1 MALSPEL
8 LKLVKSSKNKH
19 TRTGN
24 SVSLKEGKTTIR
36 ILAKGADQFWFDFAV
51 HWIKTEKNGK
61 PVAVVGCKDEV
72 FGEPCAICTAI
83 AQATAQATD
92 QDEIDLIKEWKAK
105 KGVLVNALVR
115 SGPDKSESPQIVE
128 LKPTVWAEIAG
139 MIAEYQESDVD
150 LLDALKG
157 QDFIIERRGKNLD
170 TKYSVMLA
178 PKSAPVPAEAF
189 DAMHDLKAYVE
200 AQYFRGDE
208 TKALTAIANVT
219 GVSVSVGNQI
229 AAPRRSAM
237 LSAPAATVVDAEVAA
252 AVEAELAAED
262 EVIEAVVEEVVEVVA
277 EAVET
282 DEERDRREFREFK
295 AMQAAKA
302 AAVKPAPA
310 AAAPVARAKPVA
322 APVKPKPTAVAAPA
336 TVPADDFDG
345 ALPADEIDALLGE
358 LDVVK

>member
-24 SVSLKEGKTTIR
+24 SVQLKEGKTTIR

-139 MIAEYQESDVD
+139 MIAEYQEADVD
-150 LLDALKG
+150 LLDAAKG
-157 QDFIIERRGKNLD
+157 QDFIVERRGKGLD

-178 PKSAPVPAEAF
+178 PKSNPVPVEAF
-189 DAMHDLKAYVE
+189 DSMLDLKEYVE

-237 LSAPAATVVDAEVAA
+237 LSAPAATVVDAEVEA

-262 EVIEAVVEEVVEVVA
+262 EVIEEAVVEEVVA

-282 DEERDRREFREFK
+282 DEQRELREFK
-295 AMQAAKA
+295 EFQAMKAAKA
-302 AAVKPAPA
+302 AAEKP

-322 APVKPKPTAVAAPA
+322 APVKPKPAAVAPA
-336 TVPADDFDG
+336 TVPADDFNG

-358 LDVVK
+358 LDGVK

>member
-24 SVSLKEGKTTIR
+24 SVQLKEGKTTIR

-139 MIAEYQESDVD
+139 MIAEYQEADVD
-150 LLDALKG
+150 LLDAAKG
-157 QDFIIERRGKNLD
+157 QDFIVERRGKGLD

-178 PKSAPVPAEAF
+178 PKSNPVPIEAF
-189 DAMHDLKAYVE
+189 DSMLDLKEYVE

-237 LSAPAATVVDAEVAA
+237 LSAPAATVVDAEVEA

-262 EVIEAVVEEVVEVVA
+262 EVIEAVVEEVVA

-282 DEERDRREFREFK
+282 DEEREQREFK
-295 AMQAAKA
+295 EFQAMKAAKA
-302 AAVKPAPA
+302 AAEKP

-322 APVKPKPTAVAAPA
+322 APVKPKPAAVAPA
-336 TVPADDFDG
+336 TVPADDFNG

-358 LDVVK
+358 LDGVK